1 VYGIVFTRMYAM
13 CKVILLV
20 HAGTVY
26 MLFEPLLVQS
36 ISNPFMF
43 RCVDGIHIDGKDRG
57 LSKMIY
63 K

>member
-1 VYGIVFTRMYAM
+1 MYAH
-13 CKVILLV
+13 VTIILLA

-36 ISNPFMF
+36 INNQFVF
-43 RCVDGIHIDGKDRG
+43 KCVDGIHIDGKDRG
-57 LSKMIY
+57 LSKIIY

>member
-1 VYGIVFTRMYAM
+1 VYMGTCTLYAY
-13 CKVILLV
+13 VTIILLA

-26 MLFEPLLVQS
+26 MLFEPLLLQS
-36 ISNPFMF
+36 INNQFVF